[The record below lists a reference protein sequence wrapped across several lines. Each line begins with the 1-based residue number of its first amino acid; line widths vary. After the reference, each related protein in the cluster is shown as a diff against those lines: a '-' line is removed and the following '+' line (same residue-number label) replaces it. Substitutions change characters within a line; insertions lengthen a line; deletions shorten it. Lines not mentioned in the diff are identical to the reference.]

1 MDPLARGVPP
11 DVVAIVWTGNAITV
25 MAPVC
30 KDVLPVGRE
39 TCAPNQVR
47 LDYDKGEI
55 LKVLNKRSSQ
65 GKKINDKK
73 YEKEIE
79 MQAILNTD

>member
-47 LDYDKGEI
+47 LDYDKGDI
-55 LKVLNKRSSQ
+55 VKVLNKRSSW
-65 GKKINDKK
+65 GKKLMIKNMKK
-73 YEKEIE
+73 KLKCK
-79 MQAILNTD
+79 QF